1 MGSTFVVDSHGLPDN
16 VVRNLT
22 SMVFNGEIQH
32 ILPGNCNGN
41 CEAKKRVDF
50 VNDLLNR
57 LQDDR

>member
-22 SMVFNGEIQH
+22 SMVFNGEISQ
-32 ILPGNCNGN
+32 LSPRDCNGN

-50 VNDLLNR
+50 VNDLINR
-57 LQDDR
+57 LQDNR